1 METLCDTFAFDVLAE
16 SRKVCEG
23 CVQGPQGQ
31 ERLGWRGG
39 GDSGKVSGGGA
50 EAA

>member
-23 CVQGPQGQ
+23 CVQGPGMGKG
-31 ERLGWRGG
+31 GWRGS
-39 GDSGKVSGGGA
+39 GDSGKVSGGRA